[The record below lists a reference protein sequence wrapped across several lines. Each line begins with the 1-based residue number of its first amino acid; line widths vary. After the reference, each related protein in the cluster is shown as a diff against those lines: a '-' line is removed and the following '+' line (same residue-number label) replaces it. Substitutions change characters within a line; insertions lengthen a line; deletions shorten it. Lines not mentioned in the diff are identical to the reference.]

1 MKLPLPADQ
10 LIPVLVFVAVL
21 LGVNGAG
28 LLIASYSSYRRG
40 VNRRLV
46 GADFDTTRKELMNIR
61 RERSL
66 SPDGHYAMSAIPLNK
81 LILQSGIT
89 VGFFG
94 VLASMVCLFAGAYLI
109 VFAVQK
115 DHLVSFAAAVLVGIG
130 LPLVVLQALRD
141 RRQRRFEEQLP
152 EAIDILVR
160 SLRAGHAIPVAINT
174 VAQQMPDPV
183 GSEFALTASEL
194 TYGLDLETALIN
206 LRSRV
211 GQIDLGLL
219 VLAVSIQS
227 KMGGNLAEILSNLAR
242 VIRVR
247 FRLRRKAKALSAEGR
262 FSAVALTV
270 IPFVVFGILL
280 FIVPS
285 YYGAV
290 WKNPIVKPILVG
302 CLFWMMIGNMIMY
315 RMVRFTI

>member
-1 MKLPLPADQ
+1 
-10 LIPVLVFVAVL
+10 
-21 LGVNGAG
+21 
-28 LLIASYSSYRRG
+28 
-40 VNRRLV
+40 
-46 GADFDTTRKELMNIR
+46 
-61 RERSL
+61 
-66 SPDGHYAMSAIPLNK
+66 
-81 LILQSGIT
+81 
-89 VGFFG
+89 
-94 VLASMVCLFAGAYLI
+94 MVSLFAATYLI

-115 DHLVSFAAAVLVGIG
+115 DHLIAFAGSLLVGLG
-130 LPLVVLQALRD
+130 LPIVVLQALRD

-174 VAQQMPDPV
+174 VAKQMPDPV
-183 GSEFALTASEL
+183 GSEFALTAGEL
-194 TYGLDLETALIN
+194 TYGLDLETALVN

-242 VIRVR
+242 VIRAR

-270 IPFVVFGILL
+270 IPFMVFGILL
-280 FIVPS
+280 FIAPS
-285 YYGAV
+285 YYGEI
-290 WKNPIVKPILVG
+290 WHNPIVKPLLVG
-302 CLFWMMIGNMIMY
+302 CLFWMLIGNIIMY
-315 RMVRFTI
+315 KMVRFAI